1 MSCTNIRL
9 ISVLPGTSGF
19 REVVRRFATKDGL
32 VTSISDTALP
42 MCREALDESSGVEVV
57 PFGEVVSRV
66 LRLCGEDA
74 RPLSTSGQSKAAI
87 ALACKS
93 ISQESPFAKTARH
106 AGLHEAIQKTIRELH
121 DWEIDRFEMDRI
133 AKVCSPRLAAKLRS
147 LASINESTEDVAFA
161 LGRQSSSL
169 QVRLC
174 LESVPE
180 LDGATDRILVYAGSE
195 ESPLKFAW
203 LKWFAEHGGE
213 VFVVIERSSTAV
225 YLFPGANRIAEQL
238 GPPNIIPGNPTLLA
252 ANLFAEQP
260 TNTGSPITVAIS
272 SAADSLA
279 EVEWALRKTLASERP
294 DQFGIYVRNLDTYA
308 PLIAA
313 SAERLKV
320 PVRMARR
327 MPLLTNAFARL
338 TLLAIEF
345 CASSDIRVLGRIVQS
360 SYLHLTGD
368 EQASLLSALREAH
381 ATKGQQWETLRNW
394 VEEQEGRHAWLKA
407 LLDWRTASS
416 DPVPLR
422 EWRSRLLEILSA
434 DERFPWST
442 KVVGVNALMSERDQR
457 ARNQMERLLANH
469 VSVASLQDTTQ
480 YGLSQIV
487 VICREIWKD
496 ADVSIPS
503 GDFGVLVSDDPA
515 DVSEIEHLF
524 VLGMLEGV
532 FPRRRSEEPIL
543 TDEERSEISRHRPEF
558 PRLQNSHDRAERE
571 RDAFYRICSAAKSSL
586 ALSYPLTD
594 DSRDN
599 IPAAYLSEVE
609 RAMGDSSRSSPGKV
623 VRRVNYLRT
632 QYAPDI
638 ECCVTKA
645 DRDLRLA
652 LDMPREYPEAV
663 QLTTELVKA
672 ILRPV
677 ENRRYEP
684 QELRDVLQCPFK
696 YTIRYRTDIRAKRRT
711 ERWNSLRKLPAAAG
725 VLAKDTLDEAESALQ
740 LALETELD
748 RLYSEVPE
756 WEMQLLRAGGQRLI
770 QDWLRR
776 EFRSRETWNKGRN
789 GVRMNVPFGGE
800 GLRGEMPGGVHLKGY
815 VAGLSE
821 HQNYRVAHMYSSS
834 IDPKNLKDSDLLF
847 VGLHFLALF
856 ESGREVALEIESM
869 TTKRELVVM
878 SREGGPLVGHVQDGL
893 VVVDLSDQDEP
904 TSFRKDFFIRVKAA
918 LKVAIQRIQAS
929 QIDPLRGDWCD
940 FCDYGEL
947 CRRSKL
953 FGEQDS
959 PFGFDDTEEGD
970 D

>member
-1 MSCTNIRL
+1 MSSTNL
-9 ISVLPGTSGF
+9 SLMSVLPGTSGF
-19 REVVRRFATKDGL
+19 REVVRRFAAKDGL
-32 VTSISDTALP
+32 VTAISDSALP

-57 PFGEVVSRV
+57 PFGEMVSRV

-74 RPLSTSGQSKAAI
+74 RPISTSGQTAAAI
-87 ALACKS
+87 ALACKALPP
-93 ISQESPFAKTARH
+93 ESPFARTARH
-106 AGLHEAIQKTIRELH
+106 AGLHEAIQKTLRELH

-133 AKVCSPRLAAKLRS
+133 ANVCSPRLAAKLSS
-147 LASINESTEDVAFA
+147 LASIDEATEEVATA

-169 QVRLC
+169 QVRMC

-203 LKWFAEHGGE
+203 LEWFAEHGGE
-213 VFVVIERSSTAV
+213 VFVVTERSATSV
-225 YLFPGANRIAEQL
+225 GVFPGAVRIVDQL
-238 GPPNIIPGNPTLLA
+238 GSPNPIPGLPSVLA

-260 TNTGSPITVAIS
+260 TATGTPLSVTIS

-279 EVEWALRKTLASERP
+279 EVEWALRQALASERP
-294 DQFGIYVRNLDTYA
+294 HQFGIYVRNLESYA

-313 SAERLKV
+313 SAERLRV
-320 PVRMARR
+320 PLRMARR
-327 MPLLTNAFARL
+327 VPLLTNAFARL

-345 CASSDIRVLGRIVQS
+345 CASSDIRTLGRIVQS

-368 EQASLLSALREAH
+368 EQARLLSAVREAH
-381 ATKGQQWETLRNW
+381 ATKSQQWQTLRNW
-394 VEEQEGRHAWLKA
+394 VDGEEGRHAWLKA
-407 LLDWRTASS
+407 LLDWRNASS
-416 DPVPLR
+416 EPVPLR
-422 EWRSRLLEILSA
+422 EWRSRLLEILGA

-442 KVVGVNALMSERDQR
+442 KVVGANALMSERDQR

-469 VSVASLQDTTQ
+469 VSVAALQDSSPHSLT
-480 YGLSQIV
+480 QIV
-487 VICREIWKD
+487 AICREIWKD

-503 GDFGVLVSDDPA
+503 GEYGVQVSDDPA
-515 DVSEIEHLF
+515 EVSEIEHLF

-543 TDEERSEISRHRPEF
+543 TDEERAEISVCRPEF
-558 PRLQNSHDRAERE
+558 PRLMNSHDRAERE
-571 RDAFYRICSAAKSSL
+571 REAFYRICSAAKISL

-599 IPAAYLSEVE
+599 IPASYLSEVE
-609 RAMGDSSRSSPGKV
+609 RAMGDSTRRSEEKV
-623 VRRVNYLRT
+623 VRRINYPRT

-638 ECCVTKA
+638 ESCFAQA

-652 LDMPREYPEAV
+652 LDMPREYPDAV
-663 QLTTELVKA
+663 QLATELVKA
-672 ILRPV
+672 VLRPA
-677 ENRRYEP
+677 ENRRFEP
-684 QELRDVLQCPFK
+684 QELKDVLQCPFK
-696 YTIRYRTDIRAKRRT
+696 HIIRYRTDIRAKRRT

-725 VLAKDTLDEAESALQ
+725 VLAKETLAEAESALQ

-756 WEMQLLRAGGQRLI
+756 WELQLLRAGGKRLI

-789 GVRMNVPFGGE
+789 GVRMNVPFGDE
-800 GLRGEMPGGVHLKGY
+800 GLRGEMPGGVRLNGF

-893 VVVDLSDQDEP
+893 AVVDLCDQDEP
-904 TSFRKDFFIRVKAA
+904 TSFRKSFFMRVKAA
-918 LKVAIQRIQAS
+918 LKAAIQRIQLP
-929 QIDPLRGDWCD
+929 QIDPLQGDWCE

-959 PFGFDDTEEGD
+959 PFVFDETETTD